1 MAAWIEGEFGCECT
15 HVYVPLNSSET
26 VTRLLI
32 GYAKPLQWCLTLCD
46 PVDCIPPGSSV
57 HGILQAGILEW
68 VAISGDGPNP
78 GIKLA
83 NLMSSALTGGFFIT
97 SSLISYTTIQNKQ

>member
-32 GYAKPLQWCLTLCD
+32 GYAKSLQWCLTLCD
-46 PVDCIPPGSSV
+46 PMECSPPESSV
-57 HGILQAGILEW
+57 HEILQERILPW
-68 VAISGDGPNP
+68 VAMP
-78 GIKLA
+78 
-83 NLMSSALTGGFFIT
+83 
-97 SSLISYTTIQNKQ
+97 SYRSF